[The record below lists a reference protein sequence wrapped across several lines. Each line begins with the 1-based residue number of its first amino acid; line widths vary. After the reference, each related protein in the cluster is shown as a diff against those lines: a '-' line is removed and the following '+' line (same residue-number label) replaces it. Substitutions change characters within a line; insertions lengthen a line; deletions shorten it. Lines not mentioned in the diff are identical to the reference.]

1 MLEYQNKALAS
12 LLRTQK
18 QKVAELTAKLDRS
31 ATERASLESNLATLS
46 NKLLSVSQSVNTLDF
61 WRTCKT
67 NYMPY
72 ALTSSLFLFVVSD

>member
-1 MLEYQNKALAS
+1 MFASESVLEYQNKALAS

-46 NKLLSVSQSVNTLDF
+46 NKLLSTSKSLELVFADKFS
-61 WRTCKT
+61 
-67 NYMPY
+67 
-72 ALTSSLFLFVVSD
+72 ATSS